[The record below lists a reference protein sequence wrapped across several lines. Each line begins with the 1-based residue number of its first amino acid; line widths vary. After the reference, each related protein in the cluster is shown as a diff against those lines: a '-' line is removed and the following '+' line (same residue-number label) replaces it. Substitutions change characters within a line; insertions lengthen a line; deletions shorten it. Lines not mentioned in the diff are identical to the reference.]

1 MIAKQKIHQANNFMG
16 AFDYN
21 DRKMDHKDPKQRAEL
36 LNHNFIQYN
45 RNSVAKEVAMIG
57 KLRPKLTRDAYHVS
71 LNFAKSDKLDN
82 KQLVSLTQEYLKG
95 MGFTENLY
103 AIWKHND
110 ADHLH
115 VHALAS
121 RIKYDG
127 TVVSDSNNYK
137 RSEALCRKLEQKYGL
152 QHVQSSKEA
161 LERSPNKD
169 ELEMIQRTGN
179 LSNRMVMQEA
189 VKLAV
194 QNSRT
199 TEAFISNCENQGI
212 HLLFNQS
219 ASTGRV
225 SGITYVMDGFLAKGQ
240 KLGNMYKWNNI
251 NQKIGYEQSR
261 DRKAISETND
271 RTRARF
277 EDLLAERDTRNK
289 KGYSEA
295 NSTDR
300 HPESRDQQHQKQKE
314 HDGFNADYSRAFGN
328 KERIP
333 KNEGVDRDLFSDG
346 IGALLGNFGGFSNTI
361 SHDEV
366 DEGMLKRKRRR
377 KKGRRR

>member
-21 DRKMDHKDPKQRAEL
+21 DRKIDHKDPKQRAEL
-36 LNHNFIQYN
+36 LDHNFIQYN
-45 RNSVAKEVAMIG
+45 RNSVAKEIDVIG

-127 TVVSDSNNYK
+127 SVVSDSNNYK
-137 RSEALCRKLEQKYGL
+137 RSEALCRKLETKYDL
-152 QHVQSSKEA
+152 QQVQSSKEA

-179 LSNRMVMQEA
+179 LSNRMMMQEA
-189 VKLAV
+189 VKSAV
-194 QNSRT
+194 RSSNT
-199 TEAFISNCENQGI
+199 VAIFISNCEKQGI

-225 SGITYVMDGFLAKGQ
+225 SGITYVMDGFVAKGQ

-277 EDLLAERDTRNK
+277 EDLLAQRKPRNK
-289 KGYSEA
+289 KNNSARGSTTGYYSKDAFGDQGEREGTRPHIDRSGA
-295 NSTDR
+295 FENEERIQENENTDR
-300 HPESRDQQHQKQKE
+300 DFLSH
-314 HDGFNADYSRAFGN
+314 A
-328 KERIP
+328 
-333 KNEGVDRDLFSDG
+333 
-346 IGALLGNFGGFSNTI
+346 IGSLLGSAGGVAGGI
-361 SHDEV
+361 SHNDV
-366 DEGMLKRKRRR
+366 DEDELKRKRRL
-377 KKGRRR
+377 RRR

>member
-1 MIAKQKIHQANNFMG
+1 MG

-36 LNHNFIQYN
+36 LDHNFIQYN
-45 RNSVAKEVAMIG
+45 RNSVVKEVAMIG
-57 KLRPKLTRDAYHVS
+57 KLRRNLTRDAYHVS

-82 KQLVSLTQEYLKG
+82 EQLVSLTQEYLKG

-127 TVVSDSNNYK
+127 SVVSDSNNYK
-137 RSEALCRKLEQKYGL
+137 RSEALCRKLEAKYGL
-152 QHVQSSKEA
+152 QPVQSSKEA

-169 ELEMIQRTGN
+169 ELEMIQRTGY
-179 LSNRMVMQEA
+179 LSNRMMMQEA
-189 VKLAV
+189 VKSAV
-194 QNSRT
+194 RNSNT
-199 TEAFISNCENQGI
+199 VAAFISNCEKQGI

-219 ASTGRV
+219 ASTGGV
-225 SGITYVMDGFLAKGQ
+225 SGITYVMEGFLAKGQ

-300 HPESRDQQHQKQKE
+300 HPESRDQQHQKHKE
-314 HDGFNADYSRAFGN
+314 HDGLNVDYARAVGN

-333 KNEGVDRDLFSDG
+333 KNESVDRDLFSNG
-346 IGALLGNFGGFSNTI
+346 IGALLGNFGGFSNTV

>member
-36 LNHNFIQYN
+36 LDHNFIQYN
-45 RNSVAKEVAMIG
+45 RNSVVKEVAMIG
-57 KLRPKLTRDAYHVS
+57 KLRRNLTRDAYHVS

-82 KQLVSLTQEYLKG
+82 EQLVSLTQEYLKG

-127 TVVSDSNNYK
+127 SVVSDSNNYK
-137 RSEALCRKLEQKYGL
+137 RSEALCRKLEAKYGL
-152 QHVQSSKEA
+152 QPVQSSKEA

-169 ELEMIQRTGN
+169 ELEMIQRTGY
-179 LSNRMVMQEA
+179 LSNRMMMQEA
-189 VKLAV
+189 VKSAV
-194 QNSRT
+194 RNSRT
-199 TEAFISNCENQGI
+199 TADFISNCEKQGI

-225 SGITYVMDGFLAKGQ
+225 SGITYVMDGFIAKGQ

-277 EDLLAERDTRNK
+277 
-289 KGYSEA
+289 
-295 NSTDR
+295 
-300 HPESRDQQHQKQKE
+300 
-314 HDGFNADYSRAFGN
+314 
-328 KERIP
+328 
-333 KNEGVDRDLFSDG
+333 
-346 IGALLGNFGGFSNTI
+346 
-361 SHDEV
+361 
-366 DEGMLKRKRRR
+366 
-377 KKGRRR
+377 

>member
-36 LNHNFIQYN
+36 LDHNFIQYN
-45 RNSVAKEVAMIG
+45 RSSVVKEVAMVG

-95 MGFTENLY
+95 MGFTKNLY

-127 TVVSDSNNYK
+127 SVVSDSNNYK
-137 RSEALCRKLEQKYGL
+137 RSEALCRKLEAKYDL
-152 QHVQSSKEA
+152 QQVQSSKEA

-179 LSNRMVMQEA
+179 LSNRMMMQEA
-189 VKLAV
+189 VKSAV
-194 QNSRT
+194 RSSNT
-199 TEAFISNCENQGI
+199 VAIFISNCEKQGI

-225 SGITYVMDGFLAKGQ
+225 SGITYVMDGFVAKGQ

-277 EDLLAERDTRNK
+277 EDLLAQREPRNK
-289 KGYSEA
+289 KNNSARGSTTGYYSKDAFGVQGEREGTRPHIDRSGA
-295 NSTDR
+295 FENEERIQENENTDR
-300 HPESRDQQHQKQKE
+300 DFLSH
-314 HDGFNADYSRAFGN
+314 A
-328 KERIP
+328 
-333 KNEGVDRDLFSDG
+333 
-346 IGALLGNFGGFSNTI
+346 IGSLLGSAGGVAGGI
-361 SHDEV
+361 SHNDV
-366 DEGMLKRKRRR
+366 DEDELKRKRRL
-377 KKGRRR
+377 RRR

>member
-36 LNHNFIQYN
+36 LDHNFIQYN
-45 RNSVAKEVAMIG
+45 RNSVVKEVAMIG
-57 KLRPKLTRDAYHVS
+57 KLRRNLTRDAYHVS

-82 KQLVSLTQEYLKG
+82 EQLVSLTQEYLKG

-127 TVVSDSNNYK
+127 SVVSDSNNYK
-137 RSEALCRKLEQKYGL
+137 RSEALCRKLEAKYGL
-152 QHVQSSKEA
+152 QPVQSSKEA

-169 ELEMIQRTGN
+169 ELEMIQRTGY
-179 LSNRMVMQEA
+179 LSNRMMMQEA
-189 VKLAV
+189 VKSAV
-194 QNSRT
+194 RNSNT
-199 TEAFISNCENQGI
+199 VAAFISNCEKQGI

-225 SGITYVMDGFLAKGQ
+225 SGITYVMEGFLAKGQ

-300 HPESRDQQHQKQKE
+300 HPESRDQQHQKHKE
-314 HDGFNADYSRAFGN
+314 HDGLNVDYARAVGN

-333 KNEGVDRDLFSDG
+333 KNESVDRDLFSNG
-346 IGALLGNFGGFSNTI
+346 IGALLGNFGGFSNTV

>member
-36 LNHNFIQYN
+36 LDHNFIQYN
-45 RNSVAKEVAMIG
+45 RSSVVKEVAMVG

-127 TVVSDSNNYK
+127 SVVSDSNNYK
-137 RSEALCRKLEQKYGL
+137 RSEALCRKLEAKYDL
-152 QHVQSSKEA
+152 QQVQSSKEA

-179 LSNRMVMQEA
+179 LSNRMMMQEA
-189 VKLAV
+189 VKSAV
-194 QNSRT
+194 RSSNT
-199 TEAFISNCENQGI
+199 VAIFISNCEKQGI

-225 SGITYVMDGFLAKGQ
+225 SGITYVMDGFVAKGQ

-271 RTRARF
+271 RTRTRF
-277 EDLLAERDTRNK
+277 EDLLAQREPRNK
-289 KGYSEA
+289 KN
-295 NSTDR
+295 NSTRGATTGYYPQD
-300 HPESRDQQHQKQKE
+300 
-314 HDGFNADYSRAFGN
+314 AFGDQGEREGTRPHIDRSGAFEN
-328 KERIP
+328 EERIQE
-333 KNEGVDRDLFSDG
+333 NENTDRDFLSHA
-346 IGALLGNFGGFSNTI
+346 IGSLLGSAGGVAGGI
-361 SHDEV
+361 SHNDV
-366 DEGMLKRKRRR
+366 DEDELKRKRRL
-377 KKGRRR
+377 RRR